1 MAPGP
6 KPSLQPPGTPPTPV
20 FAITGQHG
28 EPSFHFVCDDFDLDQ
43 QQQQPGRSHPNNE
56 PEATVRSEPEAAPF
70 SSPVQHYL
78 APSPRSS
85 PAAFLDPYS
94 HHPSLRPPTPDH
106 LFNSM
111 SSDGGLAANGG
122 DAPAMKN
129 PFNFQTQIISSGP
142 VKSNIGQRRGHRY
155 KHSSISA
162 THQIFQEPPPRP
174 PPVLPASLPIPTL
187 REAWSSMQRDQK
199 ARLWWCSLHAFIALY
214 VFLSAEGSLA
224 MTALSHLVFFD
235 VGSAAVCVAVD
246 VLGNFEVWRRSS
258 IRHPFGLQ
266 RAEVLAGFAMSVFL
280 VFGGFDLISHS
291 MKDVLESVGHHA
303 PHHPVSTT
311 DDSSQPAGGG
321 HGGGGHSHGARY
333 ITPGTL
339 DLASFAAFVSTLIS
353 AYGLR
358 NHGRIRRVMR
368 VPLPYLSSL
377 LPESTILSNPFHFL
391 TLFFSGIMLVLPLVY
406 IPHIIWLDR
415 LICATISLSMFFLGA
430 RLAVGQGFMLLMS
443 YNHVDSKKQKGDSSE
458 VASVIKEI
466 ESEPQV
472 QRVEEAQFWQVHYG
486 LAMANLKVKVKG
498 GEMMGGG
505 QGLDGAV
512 SQLRQRLGRVVQ
524 NRLGEGYGRGGSL
537 RWEVTVQMSSD

>member
-1 MAPGP
+1 MAPGL

-20 FAITGQHG
+20 FVTGQQG
-28 EPSFHFVCDDFDLDQ
+28 EPEFQFVCDDFDLNQPRQSDQ
-43 QQQQPGRSHPNNE
+43 NHPNNN
-56 PEATVRSEPEAAPF
+56 PRTEPEAAPF

-85 PAAFLDPYS
+85 PAAFLDPHYS
-94 HHPSLRPPTPDH
+94 SRTSLRPPTPDH

-111 SSDGGLAANGG
+111 SSEGGLAPNGG
-122 DAPAMKN
+122 DAPALRN
-129 PFNFQTQIISSGP
+129 PFNFQTQVISSGP

-187 REAWSSMQRDQK
+187 KEAWHSMQRDQK
-199 ARLWWCSLHAFIALY
+199 ARLWWATLHALIALY

-291 MKDVLESVGHHA
+291 MKDVLAGVGHHE
-303 PHHPVSTT
+303 PHHPVANDGGEGS
-311 DDSSQPAGGG
+311 GG
-321 HGGGGHSHGARY
+321 HGHGHGTRY
-333 ITPGTL
+333 IAPGTL
-339 DLASFAAFVSTLIS
+339 DLASLAAFVSTLVS

-377 LPESTILSNPFHFL
+377 LPETTILSNPFHFL

-406 IPHIIWLDR
+406 IPHIVWLDR

-443 YNHVDSKKQKGDSSE
+443 YNHVSNKKSKGDSQ

-472 QRVEEAQFWQVHYG
+472 SRVEEAQFWQVHYG
-486 LAMANLKVKVKG
+486 LAMANLKVAVKG
-498 GEMMGGG
+498 
-505 QGLDGAV
+505 
-512 SQLRQRLGRVVQ
+512 
-524 NRLGEGYGRGGSL
+524 NR
-537 RWEVTVQMSSD
+537 

>member
-6 KPSLQPPGTPPTPV
+6 KLSLPPPGTPPTPV
-20 FAITGQHG
+20 FATGQHG

-43 QQQQPGRSHPNNE
+43 QQLDQNHPNNNPEGTAQTE
-56 PEATVRSEPEAAPF
+56 PETAPS
-70 SSPVQHYL
+70 SSPIQHYL

-85 PAAFLDPYS
+85 PAAFLDPHYS
-94 HHPSLRPPTPDH
+94 SQTSLRQPKPDH
-106 LFNSM
+106 LFNSSM
-111 SSDGGLAANGG
+111 SSEAGLAANGS
-122 DAPAMKN
+122 DVPALKN

-199 ARLWWCSLHAFIALY
+199 ARLWWCSLHALIALY

-280 VFGGFDLISHS
+280 VFGGFDLMSHS
-291 MKDVLESVGHHA
+291 LKDVLESVGHHA
-303 PHHPVSTT
+303 PHHPP
-311 DDSSQPAGGG
+311 SSSEGEPTS
-321 HGGGGHSHGARY
+321 HGGHSHGTRY
-333 ITPGTL
+333 IPPGTL

-377 LPESTILSNPFHFL
+377 LPETTILSNPFHFL

-406 IPHIIWLDR
+406 IPHLIWLDR

-443 YNHVDSKKQKGDSSE
+443 YNHVSNTKKKGDSE

-498 GEMMGGG
+498 NNKGVGGEA
-505 QGLDGAV
+505 DGAV
-512 SQLRQRLGRVVQ
+512 SQLRQRLARVVQ

-537 RWEVTVQMSSD
+537 RWEVTVQMSSAD